1 MRRSKGVSTILAL
14 LALAIVLAAA
24 ACGGDDD
31 DDTSG
36 EPAATGGETTGGDTG
51 DGEGGFSLYM
61 IPKNVGNPVFDLTNA
76 GMQEAA
82 AELGDTTEFNGS
94 TEADAQQQVEVI
106 NAAIAQEP
114 DALLISANDP
124 DALVPALESAEAK
137 GIQTVTFDS
146 DVNPDARIM
155 FASTPSPT
163 AVGETQIE
171 MCGSQIDYT
180 GEIAILS
187 AAATATNQ
195 NAWIEVMETTLEDPK
210 YAEMELVTTV
220 YGDDDPT
227 KSTEEAQGLLQAY
240 PDLKCIIAPTTVGI
254 AAAAQVVTQQDK
266 CEAVIVTGLGL
277 PSEMREFVK
286 SGCVHAERPLELP
299 GHRLPRGLRRSRRPG
314 RRDHGRGR
322 RDVRGGSARRDH
334 HRGRRHRVCAGA
346 ARVHSGEHRRLRLLV
361 VGWGEAGAQA
371 LPPLHRFE

>member
-14 LALAIVLAAA
+14 LALAVVLAVA

-31 DDTSG
+31 DTDTSA
-36 EPAATGGETTGGDTG
+36 EPAATGAETTDG
-51 DGEGGFSLYM
+51 GEGGFALYM

-155 FASTPSPT
+155 FASTPSPQ

-195 NAWIEVMETTLEDPK
+195 NAWIEVMEQTLEDPK
-210 YAEMELVTTV
+210 YADMELVTTV

-227 KSTEEAQGLLQAY
+227 KSTEEAQVLLQAY

-286 SGCVHAERPLELP
+286 SGCVQQNALWNFQDIGYLAAYAANGVLAGELT
-299 GHRLPRGLRRSRRPG
+299 GEEGETFEAGRL
-314 RRDHGRGR
+314 
-322 RDVRGGSARRDH
+322 
-334 HRGRRHRVCAGA
+334 
-346 ARVHSGEHRRLRLLV
+346 GEITVEADGIVYAPELLV
-361 VGWGEAGAQA
+361 FT
-371 LPPLHRFE
+371 PDNIDDYDF

>member
-1 MRRSKGVSTILAL
+1 M
-14 LALAIVLAAA
+14 
-24 ACGGDDD
+24 
-31 DDTSG
+31 
-36 EPAATGGETTGGDTG
+36 
-51 DGEGGFSLYM
+51 
-61 IPKNVGNPVFDLTNA
+61 
-76 GMQEAA
+76 
-82 AELGDTTEFNGS
+82 
-94 TEADAQQQVEVI
+94 I

-146 DVNPDARIM
+146 DVNPDARVM

-195 NAWIEVMETTLEDPK
+195 NAWIEVMEQTLEDPK
-210 YAEMELVTTV
+210 YADMELVTTV

-286 SGCVHAERPLELP
+286 SGCVMQNALWNFQDIGYLAAYAAHAVLAGEITGEE
-299 GHRLPRGLRRSRRPG
+299 GETFEAGRL
-314 RRDHGRGR
+314 
-322 RDVRGGSARRDH
+322 
-334 HRGRRHRVCAGA
+334 
-346 ARVHSGEHRRLRLLV
+346 GEITVEADGIVYAPELLV
-361 VGWGEAGAQA
+361 FTPENIDDYD
-371 LPPLHRFE
+371 F